1 MVACRGIRGAITV
14 DEDTPG
20 QIVAATQELLQAML
34 EANQLQ
40 VEQLA
45 ALIFTSTPDLV
56 SEYPAA
62 AARRLGWTAV
72 PLLCAQ
78 ELPKPDGLPRCIR
91 VLCLANT
98 DRSPGEIRHVYLRAA
113 RSLRPD
119 LG

>member
-14 DEDTPG
+14 DEDTPE
-20 QIVAATQELLQAML
+20 QIIAATQELLKAVL
-34 EANQLQ
+34 EANQLP

-56 SEYPAA
+56 SEYPAV
-62 AARRLGWTAV
+62 AARQLGWTEV
-72 PLLCAQ
+72 PLLCVQ
-78 ELPKPDGLPRCIR
+78 ELPKQGSLPRCIR

-98 DRSPGEIRHVYLRAA
+98 DRSPSEIKHVYLRGA